1 MPTMV
6 KIRLK
11 ILCAERGI
19 SMRTIS
25 IQTGITQKTLSLL
38 ANGRVSGIKY
48 ATLIRIK
55 DLLDCSFDE
64 LFEFIES

>member
-1 MPTMV
+1 
-6 KIRLK
+6 
-11 ILCAERGI
+11 
-19 SMRTIS
+19 MRTIS